1 MSGGFE
7 TVFTTAIAGIAYL
20 ASPEGQATQDKA
32 FRDILAHYGSVEAA
46 FAQAVTDE
54 KAPYV
59 AALVRETLRFYPPL
73 HILPFRQTYQD
84 FDHHGA
90 RVPKGVM
97 VLVNVQAV
105 NRGMIAFSLSTYV
118 PISLPFL
125 HPHYLHRNT
134 DPATYGPDAHI
145 FRPERWTDEPNL
157 SQKVPPPYHFSYGA
171 GSRMCTAVNFS
182 NRILYAVFVRLI
194 VSFQIRQSDEA
205 PPNLHYVDYNA
216 DTTAQSAC
224 PKDFKAH
231 FELRGDRATLDAC
244 LARSEEDM
252 RDVTNGMVK

>member
-20 ASPEGQATQDKA
+20 SSPEGQLVQEKARQD
-32 FRDILAHYGSVEAA
+32 IIQHYGSVEAA
-46 FAQAVTDE
+46 FEQAVTEE
-54 KAPYV
+54 KSPYV

-84 FDHHGA
+84 FDHNGA
-90 RVPKGVM
+90 RIPKGVM
-97 VLVNVQAV
+97 VLCNVQAV
-105 NRGMIAFSLSTYV
+105 NHGRFLSLDLLS
-118 PISLPFL
+118 SLRAITQFFP
-125 HPHYLHRNT
+125 NSMT

-145 FRPERWTDEPNL
+145 FRPERWTEPNL
-157 SQKVPPPYHFSYGA
+157 STKVPPPYHFSYGA

-182 NRILYAVFVRLI
+182 NRILYAVFLRLI
-194 VSFQIRQSDEA
+194 VSFRVRQSETA

-224 PKDFKAH
+224 PKEFTAY
-231 FELRGDRATLDAC
+231 FELRDRATFDAC
-244 LARSEEDM
+244 MAQSEKRAEDA
-252 RDVTNGMVK
+252 TNGMVR